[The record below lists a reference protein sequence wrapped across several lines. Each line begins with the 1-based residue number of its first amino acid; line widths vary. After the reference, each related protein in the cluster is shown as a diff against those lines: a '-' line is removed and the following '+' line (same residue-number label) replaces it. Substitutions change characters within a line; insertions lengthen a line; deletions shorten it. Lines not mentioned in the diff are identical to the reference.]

1 MLEALDD
8 DCGDDSRNVV
18 GENSADPLYTR
29 KFLFPFLSCQLDI
42 LRLESWP
49 QGFRAAC
56 HFLVA
61 REIDPNLSGSPSLN
75 PGCL

>member
-18 GENSADPLYTR
+18 GETPPIHFTHGGFR
-29 KFLFPFLSCQLDI
+29 FLFFSCQLDI
-42 LRLESWP
+42 LRLVSWP

-56 HFLVA
+56 HFLL
-61 REIDPNLSGSPSLN
+61 R
-75 PGCL
+75 